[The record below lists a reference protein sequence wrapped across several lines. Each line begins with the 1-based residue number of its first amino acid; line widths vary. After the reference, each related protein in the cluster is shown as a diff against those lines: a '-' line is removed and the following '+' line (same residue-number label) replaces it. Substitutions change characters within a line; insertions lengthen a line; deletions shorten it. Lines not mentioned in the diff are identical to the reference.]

1 MADSTEPDVSSAIES
16 AMSRLA
22 PDTTGNVHGQGRRSI
37 GRRDY
42 DQALAHRLEQLRT
55 AMGEDTPAQNV
66 AIPTG
71 LGAGQ
76 ASHPVRTFRTSTLA
90 LASLL
95 SALAGACL
103 MWLATASDKPMS
115 VPQTKPIGFAPAA
128 VTPPAAPET
137 PAAAPAAPMPT
148 DQDRIRERLESW
160 RQAWSS
166 RDGTAY
172 LSHYSPD
179 FIPAD
184 GQSHA
189 DWAAARRKNLA
200 SRKDIDVGV
209 RELRVERIDDSRMK
223 ASFLQDYASGNYRE
237 KAQEKT
243 LLFVRYGS
251 DWLIASERQGVVP
264 KPGPPN

>member
-1 MADSTEPDVSSAIES
+1 MADSTATDVSNTIES

-22 PDTTGNVHGQGRRSI
+22 PDATGNTHDQGRRSI

-55 AMGEDTPAQNV
+55 AMDEAPLAQHAAEPPVVSPGPAS
-66 AIPTG
+66 P
-71 LGAGQ
+71 
-76 ASHPVRTFRTSTLA
+76 PVRTFRTSTLA

-95 SALAGACL
+95 SALAGASL
-103 MWLATASDKPMS
+103 MWLAMADKEPTPA
-115 VPQTKPIGFAPAA
+115 PQTKPISFTPAPIA
-128 VTPPAAPET
+128 TPSAPEASVAAPT
-137 PAAAPAAPMPT
+137 APMPT

-160 RQAWSS
+160 RQAWAS

-184 GQSHA
+184 GQTRA
-189 DWAAARRKNLA
+189 DWASARRKNLA
-200 SRKDIDVGV
+200 SRKDIDVRV
-209 RELRVERIDDSRMK
+209 RELRIERIDDSRMK
-223 ASFLQDYASGNYRE
+223 ASFLQDYVSGSYRE

-243 LLFVRYGS
+243 LLFVHHGS
-251 DWLIASERQGVVP
+251 DWLIVGEWQGLAP
-264 KPGPPN
+264 KQGEPE